1 MRRYNWK
8 QIVTRSSPYTF
19 AFLDVRNIMPHARC
33 FLGQYLQIINQ
44 YSEKNANCLGEE
56 GRQSITHYP
65 IGCFHPPVHER
76 RQFLQMHKLYRVVNQ
91 SIRLHSDQ
99 PGRTPRLFL
108 DFWNGVSPGEHRYEM
123 HASSQHICII
133 YKLASVYRHCIT
145 VQNSQSLLVRSILFL
160 LTSFNRIKI
169 SYIRI
174 LAQYH
179 ELFKH
184 AILWLKQ
191 TQKFF
196 CQNSVVK

>member
-91 SIRLHSDQ
+91 SIVYILTSLVERRDFSWISEMECHPVNIDM
-99 PGRTPRLFL
+99 RCMPRV
-108 DFWNGVSPGEHRYEM
+108 NIY
-123 HASSQHICII
+123 ASSTNLHPCTDIASL
-133 YKLASVYRHCIT
+133 YKTANHFSF
-145 VQNSQSLLVRSILFL
+145 VR
-160 LTSFNRIKI
+160 
-169 SYIRI
+169 
-174 LAQYH
+174 
-179 ELFKH
+179 
-184 AILWLKQ
+184 
-191 TQKFF
+191 F
-196 CQNSVVK
+196 CFC